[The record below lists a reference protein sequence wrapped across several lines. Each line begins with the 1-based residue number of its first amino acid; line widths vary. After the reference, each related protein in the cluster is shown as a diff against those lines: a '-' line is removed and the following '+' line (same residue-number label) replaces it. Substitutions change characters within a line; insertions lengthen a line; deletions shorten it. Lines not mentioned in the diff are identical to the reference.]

1 VKGHLINKQNKTR
14 FFMSNI
20 EPLYERVVI
29 EPIEQEEKTGG
40 GLIIPDT
47 AKDKPM
53 RGKVIAVG
61 HGYKSE
67 DGNITPL
74 KVKVGDIVVYGKW
87 GGTEVKLHNKDLV
100 VIKESELFCII
111 R

>member
-1 VKGHLINKQNKTR
+1 MNSV
-14 FFMSNI
+14 
-20 EPLYERVVI
+20 EPLYERVII

-53 RGKVIAVG
+53 RGKVVAVG
-61 HGYKSE
+61 GGYRSE
-67 DGNITPL
+67 DGKITPL

-87 GGTEVKLHNKDLV
+87 GGTEIKLHNKDLV
-100 VIKESELFCII
+100 VIKESELFCIVT
-111 R
+111 